1 MVLNDIAVESIS
13 FDWHDDYS
21 SWRLEDISTEID
33 EALAIFNK
41 YNLPIEKPDNVY
53 QLSEF
58 SKKVRVLYKDE
69 KISDFDARRAMIL
82 GDLLFFN
89 DETASFDTE
98 IAYNDAIE
106 MLREIL
112 PKWESKFDLCC
123 NNQESVTD
131 LTVLLD
137 SILHKRDGLGDRW
150 EFEFYDDFIS
160 FPDGTTIKGFIFDK
174 ENDREFVDLLE
185 YNYSGI
191 DNYKDIF
198 TKFQSLEPALKSRA
212 KSLLLAISDKNQSIS
227 NEVIDFVF
235 ALVEANTVSNDLVFL
250 SNFENLFTEWQLSL
264 YDLIKVSAGLT

>member
-33 EALAIFNK
+33 EAMAIFSK
-41 YNLPIEKPDNVY
+41 YNIAIEKPDNVY

-58 SKKVRVLYKDE
+58 SKKIRVLYKDE
-69 KISDFDARRAMIL
+69 KISDFDARRALIL

-89 DETASFDTE
+89 DEIGSFDTE

-106 MLREIL
+106 MLRENL
-112 PKWESKFDLCC
+112 SKWESKFDLCC
-123 NNQESVTD
+123 NNQESVSD

-137 SILHKRDGLGDRW
+137 AILHKRDGLGDRW
-150 EFEFYDDFIS
+150 KFEFYEDFLS

-174 ENDREFVDLLE
+174 ENDREFVEFLE
-185 YNYSGI
+185 YSYSGI
-191 DNYKDIF
+191 DNYKDILS
-198 TKFQSLEPALKSRA
+198 KFQSLEPTLKSRA
-212 KSLLLAISDKNQSIS
+212 MSLLQAISDKNQSIS

-235 ALVEANTVSNDLVFL
+235 ALVESNTIANDFVFL
-250 SNFENLFTEWQLSL
+250 SNFDNLVTEWQLSL
-264 YDLIKVSAGLT
+264 YDLIKVCAGLT